1 MTIKCFEDM
10 EARGFFYQLTDD
22 DAIKKTLNKKKVAF
36 YVGFDPTAD
45 SLHTG
50 HLLPVMAA
58 RRLQQA
64 GHKPIILVGGA
75 TALVGDP
82 SGKQESRPILTRE
95 TVSKNAEAL
104 KQQLSKFIHFD
115 DKNAVFVNN
124 ADWLCD
130 VNYLDLLRDIGR
142 HFSVNRMLS
151 MESVKQRMETGIS
164 FLEFNYMILQAY
176 DFLHLYRKYK
186 CELQIGGQDQ
196 WGNIV
201 SGVELVRKVTRRP
214 VLGATFPLLTD
225 NNGQKFGKTAGGA
238 VWLDPS
244 RTSVFDYYQFWR
256 NVDDADVT
264 KLLYLF
270 TSLPTEEIKKLET
283 LKAPEINRAKEIL
296 AYEATV
302 LAHSEKEAK
311 KAYLAAG
318 TKFGF
323 ADPENK
329 IQTSSNIVNVKT
341 SDGSADLP
349 SFGIDKDKLDEG
361 IWIVT
366 LLSESGLC
374 SSNGEARRLIK
385 GGGAYL
391 NGTRIS
397 DFNYTVTDKDFTNDE
412 TILKAGK
419 KKIRRIWV
427 KTAQ

>member
-10 EARGFFYQLTDD
+10 EARGFFYQLTDSE
-22 DAIKKTLNKKKVAF
+22 AIKKSLNEEKVTF

-82 SGKQESRPILTRE
+82 SGKQEARPILTKE
-95 TVSKNAEAL
+95 TVAENAEAL
-104 KQQLSKFIHFD
+104 KQQLSKFINFD
-115 DKNAVFVNN
+115 NKNAVFVNN
-124 ADWLCD
+124 ADWLCN
-130 VNYLDLLRDIGR
+130 VLYIDLLRDIGS

-151 MESVKQRMETGIS
+151 MDSVKMRMETGIS
-164 FLEFNYMILQAY
+164 FLEFNYMILQSY
-176 DFLHLYRKYK
+176 DFLHLQREYGCK
-186 CELQIGGQDQ
+186 LQVGGQDQ

-201 SGVELVRKVTRRP
+201 SGVELVRRVTGNS
-214 VLGATFPLLTD
+214 VFGTTFPLLTD
-225 NNGQKFGKTAGGA
+225 SNGQKFGKSMGGA
-238 VWLDPS
+238 IWLDPS
-244 RTSVFDYYQFWR
+244 RTSIFDYYQFWR
-256 NVDDADVT
+256 NIDDADVGR
-264 KLLYLF
+264 LLFLF
-270 TSLPTEEIKKLET
+270 TSLPTEEVKKLGA
-283 LKAPEINRAKEIL
+283 LQPPEINRAKEIL

-302 LAHSEKEAK
+302 LAHNEEEAK

-323 ADPENK
+323 ADTNNK
-329 IQTSSNIVNVKT
+329 ICTSSNIIKIKT
-341 SDGSADLP
+341 SDGTANLP
-349 SFGIDKDKLDEG
+349 SYSIEKNRLDEG
-361 IWIVT
+361 IGIIS

-391 NGTRIS
+391 NEVRIS
-397 DFNYTVTDKDFTNDE
+397 DFNYNVTAKDFTNNDS
-412 TILKAGK
+412 ILKAGK
-419 KKIRRIWV
+419 KKIKRIICM
-427 KTAQ
+427 